1 MNHSEGISSSQRSP
15 SPCATSKTKMR
26 CETQEETA
34 SRPNFA
40 SRMIRL
46 VFKRRRRSADQR
58 AKSWPGCAEA
68 IPVPIPM
75 TIRSQPSATI
85 AIPNSLASSAPSTM
99 PTAYTRLQRVRKH
112 TVDDS
117 SSEASW
123 RQRQTHCAN
132 CERLFFK
139 SMSTLDRFCS
149 LDCKA
154 NFEYMSQLQGVLD
167 AQELGFSATWTPLDR
182 QVEMSGDGANR

>member
-1 MNHSEGISSSQRSP
+1 
-15 SPCATSKTKMR
+15 MR

-46 VFKRRRRSADQR
+46 VFKRRRRSTDQR

-139 SMSTLDRFCS
+139 SMSTLSCSAGRFCS
-149 LDCKA
+149 LDCKTS
-154 NFEYMSQLQGVLD
+154 FEYVNYLEDVLTVHMLGDSGVSLDSSSDEDDSEGEGFDLSQL
-167 AQELGFSATWTPLDR
+167 
-182 QVEMSGDGANR
+182 